1 MSARIAS
8 SAKRDFDRQFR
19 VTLDG
24 DARLLTSMTTVT
36 ESVKRVLEADDLSAL
51 REGDLERI
59 CADPV
64 LAQRFARRLAG
75 LARQV
80 APGREWTP
88 EDLRD
93 VLEVAVHG
101 SAQQSARVLEGRYF
115 RKRLR
120 EQIGL
125 ADRYG
130 DSFAIVVLTVT
141 DGVADGVYSSV
152 LDAVTERLR
161 KTDFVFLYRRRFALL
176 LPRMRSSGLEPLIRR
191 VRELVAVGAGSTAI
205 ERIASMVYP
214 EAAFDDGPTEDDG
227 ARVLDWAEDQL
238 R

>member
-1 MSARIAS
+1 
-8 SAKRDFDRQFR
+8 
-19 VTLDG
+19 
-24 DARLLTSMTTVT
+24 MTTVT
-36 ESVKRVLEADDLSAL
+36 ESLKRVLEADDLSAL
-51 REGDLERI
+51 EDGDLDRI
-59 CADPV
+59 CADPM
-64 LAQRFARRLAG
+64 LAQRFARRLAS
-75 LARQV
+75 LARQM

-120 EQIGL
+120 EQVGL

-130 DSFAIVVLTVT
+130 DSFAIAVITMT
-141 DGVADGVYSSV
+141 EGVSEGVYSSV

-161 KTDFVFLYRRRFALL
+161 KTDMVFLYRRRFALL
-176 LPRMRSSGLEPLIRR
+176 LPRMRPSGLAPLIVR
-191 VRELVAVGAGSTAI
+191 VRELVAVGAGTTAI
-205 ERIASMVYP
+205 ERIASLVYP
-214 EAAFDDGPTEDDG
+214 DVSFDDGNEVDAGD
-227 ARVLDWAEDQL
+227 RVLDWAEDQL

>member
-1 MSARIAS
+1 MLRSRS
-8 SAKRDFDRQFR
+8 
-19 VTLDG
+19 L
-24 DARLLTSMTTVT
+24 MTTVT
-36 ESVKRVLEADDLSAL
+36 ESLKRVLEADDLSAL
-51 REGDLERI
+51 QDGDLDRI

-75 LARQV
+75 LARQI

-93 VLEVAVHG
+93 VLEIAVHG
-101 SAQQSARVLEGRYF
+101 STQQSARVLEGRHF

-120 EQIGL
+120 EQVGL

-130 DSFAIVVLTVT
+130 DSFAVVVITVA
-141 DGVADGVYSSV
+141 DGVNEGVYSSV

-161 KTDFVFLYRRRFALL
+161 KTDMVFLYRRRFALL
-176 LPRMRSSGLEPLIRR
+176 LPRMRASGLEPLIQR
-191 VRELVAVGAGSTAI
+191 VRELVAVGAGASTI
-205 ERIASMVYP
+205 ERIASLVYP
-214 EAAFDDGPTEDDG
+214 DVAFAEGAEDDG
-227 ARVLDWAEDQL
+227 VSVLDWAEDQL

>member
-1 MSARIAS
+1 
-8 SAKRDFDRQFR
+8 
-19 VTLDG
+19 
-24 DARLLTSMTTVT
+24 MTTVT
-36 ESVKRVLEADDLSAL
+36 ESIKRVLEVEDLSAL
-51 REGDLERI
+51 RDGDLDRI
-59 CADPV
+59 CANPM

-75 LARQV
+75 LASQI

-93 VLEVAVHG
+93 LLEVAVHG

-115 RKRLR
+115 RARLR
-120 EQIGL
+120 EQVNL

-130 DSFAIVVLTVT
+130 DTFAVAVVTIT
-141 DGVADGVYSSV
+141 EGVADGVYSSV

-161 KTDFVFLYRRRFALL
+161 QTDMVFLYRRRFALL
-176 LPRMRSSGLEPLIRR
+176 LPRMRASGLEPLIGRMR
-191 VRELVAVGAGSTAI
+191 ALVDVGAGVGAI
-205 ERIASMVYP
+205 DHIASRVYP
-214 EAAFDDGPTEDDG
+214 DGLSAEGDAEG